1 MDKLQSEYEALQQKL
16 ALLKRG
22 PIAAAAAPASA
33 APGSNG
39 SGGAE
44 RAALQPAQLP
54 SVASMTPLAAG
65 KPAPAATPLAQPQ
78 RAGGENRAPAAA
90 AAGASAPAAGATAP
104 RDRTREQTPSES
116 NLQLTCSL
124 PEGAAALA
132 AIRFSERHQ
141 GSALCAAAA
150 AAFEEAE
157 FVRLC
162 EQAMCAQLQRTKEGA
177 TAQSR
182 ILELAGMVKLLRR
195 CLREAL
201 SRTASLVDQG
211 VRLEKDAITNAESVH
226 LDAGS
231 VQRRLEADAALARKE
246 AAQVSAAYKAEKAVW
261 VAEIDMQK
269 IEVARLSRELEALE
283 EARARAR
290 EEAQRVEKARIQL
303 EAEMKELRKAAEQ
316 RAREAVMTQ
325 GEADKALRDGRAA
338 FERREAT
345 LLSELQAAREAGDGA
360 ARRAESLASQLST
373 VAASAASLQAS
384 LESKTAAEAALQAQL
399 DQAQAQ
405 LSELRGQLGAEQ
417 AARTAMA
424 NDLRAAQNQVTLLET
439 DTRIKGTRL
448 EAAERALAAE
458 EQRHQQES
466 AALEEQLASANAA
479 RSAAAAEALAAGG
492 DADEARRAASEAGAA
507 RARTEAAL
515 QQLQAQHEALV
526 VEHATLKQAARSLED
541 AAAAARE
548 DASAAATQAS
558 EAEAALAAAKEEASA
573 QASRLAHLEGEFTA
587 LQELM
592 GEGEQRDMV
601 GRLLSR
607 IGSLQC
613 AAAAAEATRRQLHN
627 QMVEL
632 RGNIRVFC
640 RVRPHPHSAVRCL
653 PGGAALA
660 LAVDGREHAFTFDK
674 VFGPSTAQAA
684 IFGEVSELVQSAL
697 DGYHVCLFSYGQTGA
712 GKTYTMQG
720 TPDPAGA
727 GIIPR
732 AVELILA
739 RVQALEAQEW
749 AYSLEASFIEV
760 YNNTLR
766 DLLADGAARS
776 ADAGRITDANAIKHD
791 ASGGHTVVA
800 GASRVAVAGAGH
812 AAELIRRA
820 SEARAC
826 AETAMNSTSSRSH
839 CVFMLYIAG
848 AHPASGTR
856 LTGCLCLVDLAG
868 SERLDRS
875 LAEAERKKEACSI
888 NQSLSALGDVF
899 ASLSSK
905 SAHVPY
911 RNSKLTYL
919 LQPCLGGDGKTLM
932 FVNINPEPASANES
946 LCSLKFAAKVNGCET
961 AAKGGARRNVS
972 VAASG
977 GGGGGGSGAGGSGWG
992 STFAPM
998 DSSFDSGRPSLAGGK
1013 RVPGGAADKG
1023 PKRSRLG

>member
-65 KPAPAATPLAQPQ
+65 KPAPAATPLVQPQ

-104 RDRTREQTPSES
+104 HDRTREQTPSES

-182 ILELAGMVKLLRR
+182 ILELAG
-195 CLREAL
+195 EGA
-201 SRTASLVDQG
+201 
-211 VRLEKDAITNAESVH
+211 
-226 LDAGS
+226 AGL
-231 VQRRLEADAALARKE
+231 RRLETDRH
-246 AAQVSAAYKAEKAVW
+246 
-261 VAEIDMQK
+261 
-269 IEVARLSRELEALE
+269 
-283 EARARAR
+283 
-290 EEAQRVEKARIQL
+290 
-303 EAEMKELRKAAEQ
+303 
-316 RAREAVMTQ
+316 
-325 GEADKALRDGRAA
+325 G
-338 FERREAT
+338 
-345 LLSELQAAREAGDGA
+345 QAAAP
-360 ARRAESLASQLST
+360 QLST

-399 DQAQAQ
+399 NQAQAQ
-405 LSELRGQLGAEQ
+405 PSELRSQLASEQ
-417 AARTAMA
+417 AARTATA
-424 NDLRAAQNQVTLLET
+424 NDLRAAQNQA
-439 DTRIKGTRL
+439 RCGARL

-479 RSAAAAEALAAGG
+479 RGAAAAEALAAGG

-507 RARTEAAL
+507 RARTETAL

-526 VEHATLKQAARSLED
+526 AEHATLKQAARSLED
-541 AAAAARE
+541 AAAAAARE
-548 DASAAATQAS
+548 DASAAETQAS

-632 RGNIRVFC
+632 RGNGPCDAGIT
-640 RVRPHPHSAVRCL
+640 PA
-653 PGGAALA
+653 
-660 LAVDGREHAFTFDK
+660 EHAE
-674 VFGPSTAQAA
+674 GPHDRAMVSACVRAQSLFESRLREYCALGLGTAWAAQVPEDHPFLRWSAAEERLEAA
-684 IFGEVSELVQSAL
+684 I
-697 DGYHVCLFSYGQTGA
+697 
-712 GKTYTMQG
+712 
-720 TPDPAGA
+720 
-727 GIIPR
+727 
-732 AVELILA
+732 
-739 RVQALEAQEW
+739 
-749 AYSLEASFIEV
+749 
-760 YNNTLR
+760 
-766 DLLADGAARS
+766 LL
-776 ADAGRITDANAIKHD
+776 
-791 ASGGHTVVA
+791 
-800 GASRVAVAGAGH
+800 
-812 AAELIRRA
+812 
-820 SEARAC
+820 
-826 AETAMNSTSSRSH
+826 
-839 CVFMLYIAG
+839 
-848 AHPASGTR
+848 
-856 LTGCLCLVDLAG
+856 
-868 SERLDRS
+868 
-875 LAEAERKKEACSI
+875 
-888 NQSLSALGDVF
+888 
-899 ASLSSK
+899 
-905 SAHVPY
+905 
-911 RNSKLTYL
+911 
-919 LQPCLGGDGKTLM
+919 
-932 FVNINPEPASANES
+932 
-946 LCSLKFAAKVNGCET
+946 
-961 AAKGGARRNVS
+961 
-972 VAASG
+972 
-977 GGGGGGSGAGGSGWG
+977 
-992 STFAPM
+992 
-998 DSSFDSGRPSLAGGK
+998 
-1013 RVPGGAADKG
+1013 
-1023 PKRSRLG
+1023 